1 MALVANELKIMA
13 HSPAEAHFCSLLA
26 KKFRFNKNK
35 LPHTLSMPRGVERNE
50 SFNFGQPL
58 LRKEPEYK
66 LSNLQYRLTSITN
79 YYHYHCHDKK

>member
-1 MALVANELKIMA
+1 
-13 HSPAEAHFCSLLA
+13 
-26 KKFRFNKNK
+26 
-35 LPHTLSMPRGVERNE
+35 MPRGVERNE